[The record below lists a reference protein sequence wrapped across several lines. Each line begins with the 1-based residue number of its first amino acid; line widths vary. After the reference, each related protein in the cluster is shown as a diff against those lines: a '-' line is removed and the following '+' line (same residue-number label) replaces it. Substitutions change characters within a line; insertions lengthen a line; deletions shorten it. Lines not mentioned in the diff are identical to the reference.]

1 MRNILAVLL
10 LALLAG
16 CANNSSDSKDL
27 TNFIPE
33 KSVVIL
39 KLQDPDLFF
48 SNLRNN
54 TFLKKNRKHPLPKE
68 LNEKL
73 SLLNYFSHEDPAYL
87 SLSISNSNQLEFT
100 FISDQLPDFDLD
112 SVQNKMVETITSKKH
127 QLKKYTLE
135 DQVAYAS
142 TKDSVFIFSSSKNLL
157 EESLSGKGSF
167 KDSPDFQKAMKASS
181 LKHPGIFI
189 NHKQLRAVLKNWFPE
204 KDLEF
209 VTEFSNWSSLDADIT
224 QSAIKLNGITSA
236 SDTLPELINIFKEV
250 LPAKNAIST
259 VTPLT
264 SKGFYSV
271 SFNNFTKLNQN
282 LKSFRK
288 DSLSNSIFKEHELL
302 ETASEA
308 GVIYLENSKIF
319 AVRTLDVEA
328 ARIALSAQQEVV
340 EDFREVSIHK
350 FNDTGAFR
358 DILTPLFTLEG
369 LSNFVY
375 LDQFILFSNSP
386 EALKEI
392 ITAFQ
397 NEQTLAK
404 SEAYQSTMESLSS
417 EASLL
422 LVSNNDLFKKVIS
435 ESVAKEYRKVTK
447 ELNFKNF
454 PITALQFIYQ
464 SNYAHVHAVHSK
476 NSKQKA
482 DNVISQMASVNLGA
496 PLATRP
502 VFFKNHRTNGMDV
515 AVQDTENTLYLIS
528 PSGKIYWKKKLQS
541 RILGKIHSVDILKN
555 GRYQLAFATQN
566 RLHVIDRE
574 GNTVKPFPLNF
585 KDEITQP
592 LAVFD
597 YDNNRNYRF
606 VVVQNREL
614 FMYDRKGRGV
624 SGFRFSKAKDEIT
637 QTPKHIRIGRKD
649 YILVPEASGK
659 LNILSRTGK
668 IRVPLKER
676 IDFSGNEWYEY
687 LSQFLSTNKSG
698 ELIKISQ
705 KGKLQKENPGL
716 AENHKIDATI
726 KSLVT
731 LSENNLNIKGHKV
744 ALDFGLYTAPE
755 IFYLDNKIYVSVTD
769 TQAHKVYLFDSNGKL
784 LPGFPVYGNSRIDLA
799 HADRGNDV
807 DLVVQGDDDSVL
819 VYEIQ

>member
-1 MRNILAVLL
+1 MRNFLAVLL

-16 CANNSSDSKDL
+16 CANNSSESKDL
-27 TNFIPE
+27 IDFIPE
-33 KSVVIL
+33 SSVVIL

-54 TFLKKNRKHPLPKE
+54 AFLKKNRKHPLPKE

-73 SLLNYFSHEDPAYL
+73 SLLDYFSHKDPAFLAL
-87 SLSISNSNQLEFT
+87 SLSNSNQLEFT

-112 SVQNKMVETITSKKH
+112 SVQNKMVETITTKKY
-127 QLKKYTLE
+127 QIKKYTLE
-135 DQVAYAS
+135 DQVAFAS
-142 TKDSVFIFSSSKNLL
+142 SKDSIFIFSSSKNLL
-157 EESLSGKGSF
+157 EESLSGKGSL
-167 KDSPDFQKAMKASS
+167 KDSPDFQKALKASS
-181 LKHPGIFI
+181 PKQPGIFL
-189 NHKQLRAVLKNWFPE
+189 NHERMSPVFKKWFPE
-204 KDLEF
+204 GDLE
-209 VTEFSNWSSLDADIT
+209 VQDQFSNWTSVDAEIS
-224 QSAIKLNGITSA
+224 QAAIKLNGITSA
-236 SDTLPELINIFKEV
+236 NDTLPNLINVFKEV
-250 LPAKNAIST
+250 GPAQNLIAT

-264 SKGFYSV
+264 AKGFTSAT
-271 SFNNFTKLNQN
+271 FNNFSKLNQN
-282 LKSFRK
+282 LKKFRNEAV
-288 DSLSNSIFKEHELL
+288 SEEVTKEKELL
-302 ETASEA
+302 ETAAEV
-308 GVIYLENSKIF
+308 GMIHLDNSSIF
-319 AVRTLDVEA
+319 AVRTLDTEA
-328 ARIALSAQQEVV
+328 AKIALSSQQEVV
-340 EDFREVSIHK
+340 EDFREKTILK
-350 FNDTGAFR
+350 FNDSGVFAE
-358 DILTPLFTLEG
+358 LLKPLISPGDL
-369 LSNFVY
+369 NFFIY
-375 LDQFILFSNSP
+375 LDEFILFSNTS
-386 EALKEI
+386 EALKEV

-397 NEQTLAK
+397 NDQVLAK
-404 SEAYQSTMESLSS
+404 SEAYASTMESLST

-422 LVSNNDLFKKVIS
+422 LVSNNEPFKKVIS
-435 ESVAKEYRKVTK
+435 NNISEEYKKSTE

-454 PITALQFIYQ
+454 PLTALQFIYQ
-464 SNYAHVHAVHSK
+464 SDYAHVHAVLSK
-476 NSKQKA
+476 SSIQEA
-482 DNVISQMASVNLGA
+482 DTPISQMASVSLGA

-515 AVQDTENTLYLIS
+515 AVQDTDNTLYLIS

-541 RILGKIHSVDILKN
+541 RILGEIQSIDILKN

-606 VVVQNREL
+606 VIVQNRDL
-614 FMYDRKGRGV
+614 YMYDSKGRSV
-624 SGFRFSKAKDEIT
+624 NGFNFSKAGDNIIRS
-637 QTPKHIRIGRKD
+637 PKHLRIGRKD

-668 IRVPLKER
+668 TRVPVKEKFN
-676 IDFSGNEWYEY
+676 FSDNDWYEY
-687 LSQFLSTNKSG
+687 LSRFLSTNEAG

-705 KGKLQKENPGL
+705 KGNVQKENLGL
-716 AENHKIDATI
+716 AEGHKIDATI

-731 LSENNLNIKGHKV
+731 LSENNLTIKGHKV
-744 ALDFGLYTAPE
+744 SLDFGLYTAPE

-799 HADRGNDV
+799 HADRGNNV